1 MTTDIIKQ
9 RHDAYHT
16 SEQEIF
22 DLVKRATGQQATARE
37 KIVRGYD
44 SEVYIVHT
52 RNDTDLVVRIRRHG
66 GAHFAD
72 EAWAIA
78 RCREAGVPAPE
89 VLLTETISIGEQPR
103 EVMVQRRVPGRALS
117 EIERDLTP
125 EQRAAVWRQ
134 AGAAL
139 GAIHSIRVGGFY
151 KRRAGGSW
159 DFPDWRTVAEQ
170 SIVDRTSEKPLLIQA
185 GFRAD
190 EVDRLLQMLASGQ
203 ALVVVDEQPV
213 LCHGDF
219 LPGHLFVD
227 DDLKL
232 CGVIDFSEFQGGGR
246 LLDFANLSMSCPEVD
261 LAWLQPDYGDRSL
274 FDANFPTRLQ
284 TTKLGL
290 QIGYLAHYIRQGNQ
304 QEAEPIAAG
313 LRELLQEP
321 E

>member
-16 SEQEIF
+16 SEQAIF
-22 DLVKRATGQQATARE
+22 DLAGRTTGQEAIARE

-44 SEVYIVHT
+44 SEVYLVHM
-52 RNDTDLVVRIRRHG
+52 RQGDDVIVRIRHHG
-66 GAHFAD
+66 GAPFAD
-72 EAWAIA
+72 EAWAISQ
-78 RCREAGVPAPE
+78 CREVGVPVPE
-89 VLLTETISIGEQPR
+89 VLLVETINIDGNER

-117 EIERDLTP
+117 EIERDLTI

-151 KRRAGGSW
+151 KRHPDGSW
-159 DFPDWRTVAEQ
+159 DFPVWKSVAEQ
-170 SIVDRTSEKPLLIQA
+170 SIIDRTSEKPLLMQA

-190 EVDRLLQMLASGQ
+190 EVDQLLQMLEAGQ
-203 ALVVVDEQPV
+203 ALVVDEQPV

-232 CGVIDFSEFQGGGR
+232 RGVIDFGEFQGGGPI
-246 LLDFANLSMSCPEVD
+246 LDFANLSMDFPDID
-261 LAWLQPDYGDRSL
+261 LAWLQPDYGNQKL
-274 FDANFPTRLQ
+274 FDDTFPARLQ
-284 TTKLGL
+284 TTKIGL

-304 QEAEPIAAG
+304 QEAAPIIAG
-313 LRELLQEP
+313 LRETLRHS
-321 E
+321 